1 MRDREAPHDAAR
13 APKGERRIS
22 RRDLSALVEAFAP
35 LVTRVARKYEGR
47 GAELDDL
54 QQEGWLAL
62 IQIARATNKR
72 RLVQALARTLPG
84 RVRDAAARMRRAPGT
99 LSLDEPASGAG
110 GSGGS
115 DDPDAPLIGET
126 IADPRTGEEAA
137 RIERAAAIGVCLG
150 GLTEAERATARAL
163 AEGRTYDEIAAET
176 NATRQAVANRVRNMR
191 RKLAALR

>member
-1 MRDREAPHDAAR
+1 MAACLAR
-13 APKGERRIS
+13 AGP
-22 RRDLSALVEAFAP
+22 
-35 LVTRVARKYEGR
+35 
-47 GAELDDL
+47 
-54 QQEGWLAL
+54 
-62 IQIARATNKR
+62 
-72 RLVQALARTLPG
+72 LPG

-110 GSGGS
+110 GS
-115 DDPDAPLIGET
+115 DDPDAPLVGET

-137 RIERAAAIGVCLG
+137 RIERAAAIGACLG